1 MLILYQK
8 VVIIIGIGTNLK
20 RILAERKLK
29 INELSQISGI
39 PVNTLYSIT
48 KRDSNNISSSV
59 LTSLATALNVSPFDL
74 TIDTELLRS
83 DLELFDEIE
92 KKYGSNAIELLQD
105 FDSLNQIGKRK
116 ACEYVSDLTE
126 IPKYKTEDH

>member
-1 MLILYQK
+1 M
-8 VVIIIGIGTNLK
+8 VIIIGIGTNLK

-59 LTSLATALNVSPFDL
+59 ITSLATALNVSPFDL